1 MESEILFPLIWKN
14 QVNEV
19 SQILKNQNQ
28 SLPKDKYGCTALY
41 WAIKIQS
48 IDLVKLLLD
57 YGSDPLELNQDGN
70 SSWSILFE
78 KRSDEIFQ
86 VCKNSIPK
94 NFILPREKTGKNFL
108 HKAIESSEWDWV
120 LDLILISNSVNFE
133 ILDDNGFTPLHI
145 AASSGAVDIV
155 KAILESNSDALQIVS
170 SNKISALHLACEND
184 RLEVIQVLNDKI
196 PSLDWNLSDCYGNT
210 CLHYASE
217 NDSIEAL
224 QFLLDQNLDKNVDLR
239 LRNNSDKTA
248 FAIAEEKKF
257 HHVYKLL
264 KKKLISKIESEQAI
278 HPSSAQEW
286 IDFGKIESILKP
298 EDLSRLKIL

>member
-19 SQILKNQNQ
+19 SQLLKNQNQNQ

-48 IDLVKLLLD
+48 IDLVKLFLE

-86 VCKNSIPK
+86 LCKNSIPK
-94 NFILPREKTGKNFL
+94 NFLLPREKFGKNFL
-108 HKAIESSEWDWV
+108 HKAIESSEWDWA
-120 LDLILISNSVNFE
+120 LDLIPNSNFE
-133 ILDDNGFTPLHI
+133 NFNALDDNGFTPLHI
-145 AASSGAVDIV
+145 ASECGAVEIV
-155 KAILESNSDALQIVS
+155 KAILESNPNAINILSTSKV
-170 SNKISALHLACEND
+170 SALHLACEND
-184 RLEVIQVLNDKI
+184 RLEVLQLLDAIE
-196 PSLDWNLSDCYGNT
+196 PSLDWNLTDTNGNT

-224 QFLLDQNLDKNVDLR
+224 EFILDHSVELRQRNNLDKTV
-239 LRNNSDKTA
+239 
-248 FAIAEEKKF
+248 FAIAEENKF

-264 KKKLISKIESEQAI
+264 KKKLISQIELELETNPI
-278 HPSSAQEW
+278 SAQEW
-286 IDFGKIESILKP
+286 IDFGKMESILKP
-298 EDLSRLKIL
+298 EDLARLKIL